1 MAPSQHHPGGAAGR
15 NLENYAGLK
24 YDEPLGDF
32 RFTGARSAQG
42 EAMSTL
48 SVMSS
53 EFVPDATAVASMTS
67 SRPRGHG
74 AVRAYDWIGHH
85 ANQRPH
91 KEAVRDLGTGRS
103 FSYTQ
108 LDRRVDAAAAYLRS
122 LGIGRGDRVAVLAHN
137 GVEYFDIQFAC
148 ARTGSIA
155 VLLNWRLTVTELEYI
170 LNDSSPSLLVH
181 DLSFSDAAEELQ
193 RRCGIG
199 SLLAIDSGGA
209 VNPYEETLARF
220 DGDDGGREELT
231 HDDVIT
237 IMYTSGTTGHPKG
250 AMITH
255 GMNFWNAVNLGFP
268 VGVGLDTVHL
278 NVLPLFHT
286 GGLNCYSN
294 PVLHAGG
301 TVVIMKT
308 FDPSETLRVLG
319 DPAHGIT
326 HFFAVP
332 APYQFMMQHP
342 DFEFTDLSRLRVAGV
357 GGAPCAL
364 TIMEAWAGRG
374 VLMAQGFGMTETS
387 PACIALD
394 PADALR
400 KIGSTGKALLHTE
413 MRIVNEDGGDCGPDE
428 IGELWVAGPN
438 ITPGYWNRPDATAS
452 SFVGRWLKTGDAA
465 RMDDE
470 GFVYIVDR
478 WKDMYISG
486 GENVYPAE
494 IENVLYQLP
503 EVAEAAIIGVPNDKW
518 GEVGLA
524 VLALKPGA
532 TLDRATVV
540 QHCVT
545 RLAKFKVPN
554 DIAIVEA
561 LPRNAT
567 GKVLKRELRTQFL
580 GSDAPKIS

>member
-1 MAPSQHHPGGAAGR
+1 
-15 NLENYAGLK
+15 
-24 YDEPLGDF
+24 
-32 RFTGARSAQG
+32 
-42 EAMSTL
+42 MSTTATG
-48 SVMSS
+48 ST
-53 EFVPDATAVASMTS
+53 EFVHDTEAVASMTS
-67 SRPRGHG
+67 SRPIGHG

-85 ANQRPH
+85 AANRPTH
-91 KEAVRDLGTGRS
+91 EAVRELDTQRS
-103 FSYTQ
+103 FTYAE
-108 LDRRVDAAAAYLRS
+108 LDQRIDATAAYLTE
-122 LGIGRGDRVAVLAHN
+122 LGVGRGDRVAVLAHN

-148 ARTGSIA
+148 ARTGSIC

-170 LNDSSPSLLVH
+170 IGDSSPMLLVH
-181 DLSFSDAAEELQ
+181 DTEFGESAAELRQ
-193 RRCGIG
+193 RCDIG
-199 SLLAIDSGGA
+199 ALLAIDHGTPDS
-209 VNPYEETLARF
+209 PYEAALDTHSDTPVERA
-220 DGDDGGREELT
+220 ELT

-237 IMYTSGTTGHPKG
+237 IMYTSGTTGLPKG

-255 GMNFWNAVNLGFP
+255 GMNFWNCVNLGVP
-268 VGVGLDTVHL
+268 AGIGIDTVHL

-301 TVVIMKT
+301 TVVILKT
-308 FDPSETLRVLG
+308 FDPGETLRVLG
-319 DPAHGIT
+319 DPAQGIT

-342 DFEFTDLSRLRVAGV
+342 DFDDTDLSRLRVAGV

-364 TIMEAWAGRG
+364 TIMERWTDRG
-374 VLMAQGFGMTETS
+374 VLLAQGFGMTETS
-387 PACIALD
+387 PACIFLD
-394 PADALR
+394 PGDALR

-413 MRIVNEDGGDCGPDE
+413 FRIVDEEGGDCRPDE
-428 IGELWVAGPN
+428 VGELWVAGPN
-438 ITPGYWNRPDATAS
+438 ITPGYWNRPDTTADA
-452 SFVGRWLKTGDAA
+452 FEGRWLKTGDAA
-465 RMDDE
+465 RIDDE

-494 IENVLYQLP
+494 VENVLYQLP
-503 EVAEAAIIGVPNDKW
+503 QVAEAAIIGVPDDRW

-524 VLALKPGA
+524 VVALQPGA
-532 TLDRATVV
+532 ELDRAAL
-540 QHCVT
+540 QQYCAE

-567 GKVLKRELRTQFL
+567 GKVLKRELRTQFVDA
-580 GSDAPKIS
+580 DAPNIS

>member
-1 MAPSQHHPGGAAGR
+1 
-15 NLENYAGLK
+15 
-24 YDEPLGDF
+24 
-32 RFTGARSAQG
+32 
-42 EAMSTL
+42 
-48 SVMSS
+48 MSS
-53 EFVPDATAVASMTS
+53 DYVPDPAALAKMTS
-67 SRPRGHG
+67 SRPTGRG
-74 AVRAYDWIGHH
+74 AAIAYDWITHH
-85 ANQRPH
+85 AVQRGA
-91 KEAVRDLGTGRS
+91 KEAIRDLGAGRS
-103 FSYTQ
+103 FTYAQ
-108 LDRRVDAAAAYLRS
+108 LDRRVDAMAAYFRS

-148 ARTGSIA
+148 ARTGAIC

-170 LNDSSPSLLVH
+170 LSDSSPKLLVH
-181 DLSFSDAAEELQ
+181 DLAFAEVAGELQ
-193 RRCGIG
+193 QRCSVG
-199 SLLAIDSGGA
+199 SLLQIDGSSPA
-209 VNPYEETLARF
+209 NPYSAMITQF
-220 DGDDGGREELT
+220 DGQPYAREIVT
-231 HDDVIT
+231 HDDLIT

-255 GMNFWNAVNLGFP
+255 GMNFWNAVNLGIP
-268 VGVGLDTVHL
+268 ARVGLDTVHL

-294 PVLHAGG
+294 PTLHAGG
-301 TVVIMKT
+301 TVVLQRA
-308 FDPSETLRVLG
+308 FDPGEALRVLG
-319 DPAHGIT
+319 DPEQGVT

-342 DFEFTDLSRLRVAGV
+342 DFEQTDLSRLRTAGV

-364 TIMEAWAGRG
+364 SIMETWARRG
-374 VLMAQGFGMTETS
+374 VLMMQGFGMTETS
-387 PACIALD
+387 PACIFLD
-394 PADALR
+394 PGEALR
-400 KIGSTGKALLHTE
+400 KIGSTGKSLLHTE
-413 MRIVNEDGGDCGPDE
+413 MRIVNDDGDDCGPDE

-438 ITPGYWNRPDATAS
+438 ITPGYWNKPEATAAA
-452 SFVGRWLKTGDAA
+452 FEGRWLKTGDAA

-503 EVAEAAIIGVPNDKW
+503 QVTEAAVIGIPHERW

-532 TLDRATVV
+532 VINRDAVAE
-540 QHCVT
+540 HCMGK
-545 RLAKFKVPN
+545 LARFKVPH

-567 GKVLKRELRTQFL
+567 GKVLKRELRLQFV
-580 GSDAPKIS
+580 GANAPKIS